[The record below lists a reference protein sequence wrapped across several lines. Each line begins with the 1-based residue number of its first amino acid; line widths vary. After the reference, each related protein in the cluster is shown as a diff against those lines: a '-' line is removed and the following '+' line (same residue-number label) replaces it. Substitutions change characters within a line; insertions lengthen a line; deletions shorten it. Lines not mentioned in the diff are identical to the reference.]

1 MNQDKNLN
9 RDSNLSEEE
18 IHDLRKRLA
27 LYFQKRNMTPFEIN
41 YYFSH
46 YELTTLEEMFLG

>member
-1 MNQDKNLN
+1 MNKVQNLN
-9 RDSNLSEEE
+9 RDSDLTEEE

-27 LYFQKRNMTPFEIN
+27 LYFQRRNMTPFEIN

>member
-1 MNQDKNLN
+1 MNQDGRLN
-9 RDSNLSEEE
+9 RESNLSEEE

-27 LYFQKRNMTPFEIN
+27 LCFRKRNMTPFEVN

-46 YELTTLEEMFLG
+46 YELVTLEEMFLG

>member
-1 MNQDKNLN
+1 MNKVQDLN
-9 RDSNLSEEE
+9 RDSDLTEEE

-27 LYFQKRNMTPFEIN
+27 LYFQRRNMTSFEIN

>member
-1 MNQDKNLN
+1 MNKVQDLN
-9 RDSNLSEEE
+9 RDSDLTEEE

-27 LYFQKRNMTPFEIN
+27 LYFQRRNMTPFEIN

-46 YELTTLEEMFLG
+46 YELNTLEEMFLG

>member
-1 MNQDKNLN
+1 MDKVQNLN
-9 RDSNLSEEE
+9 RDSDLSEEE

-46 YELTTLEEMFLG
+46 YELKTLEEMFLG